1 DRRSTPAPRNL
12 LCGFGLTPNLLLD
25 LPVRKQIFVAATRTV
40 PSTLYR
46 VGAALVEHLHD
57 QVTMQTHCRMTI
69 DLFACLCGF
78 GYCGF
83 RHDCHF
89 INLLLKLR
97 TPTHFPD
104 VGVSRVKTISYN
116 CLQIRACSRS
126 YTDGEIIKR

>member
-1 DRRSTPAPRNL
+1 MNPRWGSGGSTPAPRNL
-12 LCGFGLTPNLLLD
+12 LCGFGLSANLFFD

-57 QVTMQTHCRMTI
+57 QVTMQTHCRMTV
-69 DLFACLCGF
+69 DLFACLCGFGYCGFGYCGF

-97 TPTHFPD
+97 TPTH
-104 VGVSRVKTISYN
+104 
-116 CLQIRACSRS
+116 
-126 YTDGEIIKR
+126 